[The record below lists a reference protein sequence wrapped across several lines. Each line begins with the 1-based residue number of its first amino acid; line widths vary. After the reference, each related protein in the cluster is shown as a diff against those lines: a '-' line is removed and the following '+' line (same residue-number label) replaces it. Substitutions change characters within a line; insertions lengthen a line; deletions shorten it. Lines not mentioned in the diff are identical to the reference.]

1 MADFQPFRGVVY
13 NPDQIDS
20 IANVIA
26 PPYDVI
32 SPKEQDA
39 YYQLHPNNVIRLIL
53 GKTHPDDNEQD
64 NVYTRS
70 AGYLNQWLDEKILV
84 RDDLPGFYLTSVTF
98 NIEGQ
103 SVTRY
108 GIIGA
113 VGLEPFEKG
122 IVLPHE
128 RTFSKVKSEQLQLI
142 KACRANYN
150 PIFGLYSDTK
160 GILNKLQDAVRDVP
174 ASADLVDRQGLRHR
188 MWPVYD
194 QEVINFV
201 TESMKDQ
208 RVYIA
213 DGHHRY
219 ETALNYREWK
229 KANDP
234 SFSPNDPA
242 NYVMMKLI
250 SMEDPGLIILPAHR
264 LVRDVSPKTIDEMFN
279 KASDFF
285 EIHPFSL
292 NGDMNT
298 ALQNALALQDSRASE
313 QAIAAFSASDRTI
326 YVMVLKPGAMD
337 ELFDE
342 DILPSL
348 LDVDV
353 TVLTRLV
360 MMELLGFDQNRLDDE
375 TKIGYC
381 TTAEEAVKTV
391 MDGQADIG
399 FILNPTTIEQVQ
411 RVSEDGLIMPRKS
424 TYFYPKLISG
434 QVINLVG

>member
-1 MADFQPFRGVVY
+1 MADFQPFKGVVY

-20 IANVIA
+20 IADVIA

-32 SPKEQDA
+32 SPKEQEA
-39 YYQLHPNNVIRLIL
+39 YYQQHPNNVIRLIL
-53 GKTHPDDNEQD
+53 GKTHPEDSDQD

-70 AGYLNQWLDEKILV
+70 GGYLNQWLDEKILV
-84 RDDLPGFYLTSVTF
+84 RDDRPGFYLTSVTF
-98 NIEGQ
+98 DVEGQ
-103 SVTRY
+103 VVTRY

-142 KACRANYN
+142 KACQANFN
-150 PIFGLYSDTK
+150 PIFSLYSDTR
-160 GILNKLQDAVRDVP
+160 GILNKLKDAVREVP

-194 QEVINFV
+194 QEVINYV

-234 SFSPNDPA
+234 GFSQSDPA

-264 LVRDVSPKTIDEMFN
+264 LVKDVSQTAIDAMFK
-279 KASDFF
+279 KAADFF

-292 NGDMNT
+292 NDGTDT
-298 ALQNALALQDSRASE
+298 TLQNALALQASRASE
-313 QAIAAFSASDRTI
+313 QAIAAFSASDRTFS
-326 YVMVLKPGAMD
+326 VMVLKPGAMN
-337 ELFDE
+337 ELFGKE
-342 DILPSL
+342 ISSSL

-360 MMELLGFDQNRLDDE
+360 MMELLGFDQSRLDDE

-381 TTAEEAVKTV
+381 TTAEEAVEAV
-391 MDGQADIG
+391 MDGQADIS

-434 QVINLVG
+434 QVINLLR